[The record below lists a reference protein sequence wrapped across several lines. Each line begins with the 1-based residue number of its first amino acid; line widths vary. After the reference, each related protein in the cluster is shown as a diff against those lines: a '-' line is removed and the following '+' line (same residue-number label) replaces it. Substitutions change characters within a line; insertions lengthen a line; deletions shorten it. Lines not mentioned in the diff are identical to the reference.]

1 MEYLMR
7 LHEDKQ
13 LFNNII
19 RAAAQ
24 HYEIRTEFVEK
35 DYWITLMLSLLA
47 NSQYATQV
55 VFKGGT
61 SLSKGFRLIER
72 FSEDV
77 DLAVLMETMNS
88 GNVVKNL
95 IREVEKT
102 ISKGFKNVEILGV
115 TSKGSRFR
123 KTVLEYDSIEK
134 QNLNN
139 RLIMEINS
147 FANPYPHQSLRIS
160 SLAADFLEASKNFG
174 YMEKYGLTPFNL
186 NVLRKEQTLV
196 EKVVSL
202 IRCSFDE
209 NPIESIS
216 NKIRHFYDLYFL
228 VNDPVC
234 HQFIRTPE
242 FKVQFAKVLQ
252 HDQSLFEEPLGWRNK
267 QVHESVLFLDFEGIW
282 SRLSGKYQT
291 ELSAFA
297 YKPIPDERLVAIQ
310 VKELLNF
317 IS

>member
-1 MEYLMR
+1 MR

-13 LFNNII
+13 LFSNII

-24 HYEIRTEFVEK
+24 HHEIRTEFVEK
-35 DYWITLMLSLLA
+35 DYWITLMLSNLA
-47 NSQYATQV
+47 NSQYVNQV

-61 SLSKGFRLIER
+61 SLSKGFQLIER

-77 DLAVLMETMNS
+77 DLAVLMETMTS
-88 GNVVKNL
+88 GNMVKCL

-102 ISKGFKNVEILGV
+102 ITKGFIDVEILGV

-123 KTVLEYDSIEK
+123 KTVLEYDSIEMRSR
-134 QNLNN
+134 NN
-139 RLIMEINS
+139 RLILEINS
-147 FANPYPHQSLRIS
+147 FANPYPYQSLRIS
-160 SLAADFLEASKNFG
+160 SLTCDFLEESKNFG
-174 YMEKYGLTPFNL
+174 YIEEYGLTPFNL

-216 NKIRHFYDLYFL
+216 NKIRHFYDLFFL
-228 VNDPVC
+228 VNDPAC
-234 HQFIRTPE
+234 HQFVRSRD
-242 FKVQFAKVLQ
+242 FKQQFSQILQ
-252 HDQSLFEEPLGWRNK
+252 HDQTLFEEPVGWRKK
-267 QVHESVLFLDFEGIW
+267 QVHESVLFADFDGVW
-282 SRLSGKYQT
+282 SQLSGKYQT

-297 YKPIPDERLVAIQ
+297 YKPIPDERLVANQ
-310 VKELLNF
+310 VKKLLGF
-317 IS
+317 ILNED

>member
-1 MEYLMR
+1 MR

-13 LFNNII
+13 LFSNII

-24 HYEIRTEFVEK
+24 HHEIRTEFVEK
-35 DYWITLMLSLLA
+35 DYWITLILSLLA
-47 NSQYATQV
+47 NSQYFDQV

-61 SLSKGFRLIER
+61 SLSKGFQLIER

-77 DLAVLMETMNS
+77 DLAVLLETMTS
-88 GNVVKNL
+88 GNMVKCL

-102 ISKGFKNVEILGV
+102 ITKGFKDVEILGV

-134 QNLNN
+134 RNRNN
-139 RLIMEINS
+139 RLILEINS
-147 FANPYPHQSLRIS
+147 FANPNPYQRLRIG
-160 SLAADFLEASKNFG
+160 SLVKDFLEESNNFG
-174 YMEKYGLTPFNL
+174 YIEDYGLTPFNL
-186 NVLRKEQTLV
+186 NVLRKEQTLI

-228 VNDPVC
+228 VNDPAC
-234 HQFIRTPE
+234 HQFVRTLD
-242 FKVQFAKVLQ
+242 FKQQFAQILH
-252 HDQSLFEEPLGWRNK
+252 HDQMLFEEPIGWCEK
-267 QVHESVLFLDFEGIW
+267 QVHESALFVDFEGVW
-282 SRLSGKYQT
+282 SGIKGKYQT
-291 ELSAFA
+291 ELSALAF
-297 YKPIPDERLVAIQ
+297 KPIPDEKLVANA
-310 VKELLNF
+310 VKELLSF
-317 IS
+317 ILNES